1 MKTYQFKTNIMC
13 GSCVANVTPHLD
25 EAADIKEWKV
35 DTANPKKILTVQT
48 ENLDENQVVALV
60 NKAGYKAESL

>member
-13 GSCVANVTPHLD
+13 GSCIAKVTPHLD
-25 EAADIKEWKV
+25 EAEGIKEWKV

-48 ENLDENQVVALV
+48 ENLDEKEVVAVV

>member
-13 GSCVANVTPHLD
+13 SSCVAKVTPHLE
-25 EAADIKEWKV
+25 EAAEINEWKI

-48 ENLDENQVVALV
+48 ENLKQDEVVAIV